1 MNKTLLETYR
11 DCPLCLKLL
20 YEPVSTLCGHT
31 FCLLCLER
39 FLIASDSIL
48 KCPICR
54 VDLTYLRSCS
64 NQLKT
69 NTILHNL
76 FREIYGNEY
85 ELRRNEFENERKN
98 IIKKRLI
105 IGNTH
110 QLLPCDYHH
119 KQHEWSLFIK
129 FENDEENPDEI
140 SEYIKQIQI
149 HLHPTFSP
157 SQIILDKPP
166 FRLTRIGWGVFTV
179 QISIEFQ
186 GKWNK
191 SDLITNWFL
200 SFTNMGNQK
209 SIEIGFQKSSDQI
222 SIN

>member
-1 MNKTLLETYR
+1 MSLNVLDTYR
-11 DCPLCLKLL
+11 DCPFCLKLL

-39 FLIASDSIL
+39 FIIASDSIL

-54 VDLTYLRSCS
+54 EDLTYLRSTS
-64 NQLKT
+64 NHLKT

-76 FREIYGNEY
+76 FRQEY
-85 ELRRNEFENERKN
+85 EKEYEMRRNELESIRKN

-110 QLLPCDYHH
+110 QLLSCDYNH
-119 KQHEWSLFIK
+119 KQHEWTLFIR
-129 FENDEENPDEI
+129 FDNDDQNDI
-140 SEYIKQIQI
+140 GQYIKQIQI
-149 HLHPTFSP
+149 NLHPTFTP

-179 QISIEFQ
+179 HISIEFHA
-186 GKWNK
+186 KWNK
-191 SDLITNWFL
+191 SDLVTNWFL
-200 SFTNMGNQK
+200 SFTNTGNHK
-209 SIEIGFQKSSDQI
+209 VMEIGFQKSTDDI
-222 SIN
+222 TIN

>member
-1 MNKTLLETYR
+1 MSVNVLDTYR
-11 DCPLCLKLL
+11 DCPFCLKLL

-39 FLIASDSIL
+39 FIIASDSIL

-54 VDLTYLRSCS
+54 EDLTYLRSTS
-64 NQLKT
+64 NHLKT

-76 FREIYGNEY
+76 FRQEY
-85 ELRRNEFENERKN
+85 EKEYEMRRNELESIRKN

-110 QLLPCDYHH
+110 QLLSCDYNH
-119 KQHEWSLFIK
+119 KQHEWTLFIR
-129 FENDEENPDEI
+129 FDNDDQNDI
-140 SEYIKQIQI
+140 GQYIKQIQI
-149 HLHPTFSP
+149 NLHPTFTP

-179 QISIEFQ
+179 HISIEFHA
-186 GKWNK
+186 KWNK
-191 SDLITNWFL
+191 SDLVTNWFL
-200 SFTNMGNQK
+200 SFTNTGNHK
-209 SIEIGFQKSSDQI
+209 VMEIGFQKSTDDI
-222 SIN
+222 TIN